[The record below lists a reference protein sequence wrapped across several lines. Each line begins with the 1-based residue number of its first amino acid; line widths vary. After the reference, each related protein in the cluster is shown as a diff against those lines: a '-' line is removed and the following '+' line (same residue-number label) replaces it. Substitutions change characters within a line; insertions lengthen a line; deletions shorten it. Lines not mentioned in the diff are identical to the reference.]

1 MANISAELQAIL
13 AAVYGEEVRGSI
25 YSAIDKINKVSEKVI
40 DSGTA
45 INAGDPK
52 GDYYDASLYIN
63 TATDQLLRCNG
74 TTWVA
79 VGYIRGNGISEITG
93 PVTSGLTDTYTIHY
107 TDGRHTTFTVVN
119 GRGIVSVV
127 LTDQT
132 GLIDTYTITYNDG
145 TDATFE
151 IKNGNQWRFG
161 TEISGKDAVNPT
173 VVTLPYE
180 VRPGDSYLNISE
192 DAIYHCTDG
201 APANVASE
209 WDYDFIIASSSTG
222 TNDYTMLINKPAING
237 VTLQGNKSLDTLGI
251 QKKLTAGTGVNI
263 ANDGTI
269 SAKVDEWLMDTSVNP
284 PVPKQ
289 KPMPENSTSVTFTAA
304 EMADIYTNG
313 WAVKAYFNVA
323 DGQPAPAYKKAIKN
337 ATTGDLTIYYTK
349 VKAAQAGP
357 LGNECFCQLR
367 IVK

>member
-63 TATDQLLRCNG
+63 TATDELLRCNG
-74 TTWVA
+74 TNWVK
-79 VGYIRGNGISEITG
+79 VGYIRGNGIDEITG
-93 PVTSGLTDTYTIHY
+93 PVSSGLNDVYTIKY
-107 TDGRHTTFTVVN
+107 TDGNDTTFVVHN
-119 GRGIVSVV
+119 GKGIVSVV
-127 LTDQT
+127 CTDQT

-145 TDATFE
+145 NTDTFE

-161 TEISGKDAVNPT
+161 TEISGKNATTPT

-209 WDYDFIIASSSTG
+209 WIYDFTITSASTG
-222 TNDYTMLINKPAING
+222 TNDYTMLINKPAVNG
-237 VTLQGNKSLDTLGI
+237 VTLSGNKSLDTLGI
-251 QKKLTAGTGVNI
+251 QKKLSAGDGISI

-269 SAKVDEWLMDTSVNP
+269 SAKVDEWLMDSQTP
-284 PVPKQ
+284 PQPVK
-289 KPMPENSTSVTFTAA
+289 KPMAVGSTSVTFSAA

-313 WAVKAYFNVA
+313 WAVKPFFNVA
-323 DGQPAPAYKKAIKN
+323 DDNPAPSYKKMIKN
-337 ATTGDLTIYYTK
+337 STTGELTVYYTK

-357 LGNECFCQLR
+357 LGDQCWCQLR